1 MWDSSSLA
9 DDLLHSYFCL
19 AVINQSCHKKKKKT
33 HQYILDKDL
42 GWGN

>member
-9 DDLLHSYFCL
+9 DGLLHSYFCL
-19 AVINQSCHKKKKKT
+19 AVINQSCHKKT
-33 HQYILDKDL
+33 HILDKDL